1 MSESVSPIGIVDE
14 LKQSY
19 LDYAMSVIVSRAL
32 PDVRDGFKPVHRR
45 VMYAMHVLSNDYNKP
60 YKKSARVVGD
70 VIGKYHPHGDSA
82 VYDAIVRMAQDFSL
96 RYPMVDGQ
104 GNFGSIDDDP
114 PAAMRYTEVRMTKL
128 THQMLADLDKDTV
141 DWEDNYDGSER
152 MPSVMP
158 ARIPNLLVNGAT
170 GIAVGMATNMAPHNL
185 TEVINACLAYA
196 ENPQVS
202 AEELMS
208 HISGPDFPTGGIIY
222 GRAGIL
228 DAYRTG
234 KGRLHIRGR
243 YHIEPM
249 SNAGVNRD
257 RERIVFTEVPYQAN
271 KAKLIERIAELVR
284 DKKIEGISEIR
295 DESDKDGMRI
305 AIDLRRGETAEVIV
319 NNLFLQTPLES
330 SFSINMVALDN
341 GQPKLLT
348 LRQLIAAFVRH
359 RQEVVTRRTIYE
371 LNKARVRGHL
381 LEGLTV
387 ALANIDEIIATIK
400 ASANRGL
407 ARESL
412 LNNTWGSGSVVAML
426 TAAGSQSVRPE
437 FIDGEDPKAPF
448 GLIEGE
454 ERYRLSLE
462 QVNAIL
468 DMQLHRLTG
477 LEQDKLTEEYQDLL
491 REIAHLESILGDF
504 DKLMAIISNEMIEI
518 RDNFGDERRTDII
531 DSRMDFS
538 REDLIPEQT
547 VVMTVS
553 RTGYAKTQPI
563 DDYVAQKRGGK
574 GKSATAM
581 KEDDVIDHL
590 VVTSTHSTV
599 LCFTDSGRVFSLR
612 GFEVPIASRGAR
624 GRPLVNLIGLNS
636 DETVTTILPIPKIV
650 EDTSVVSEVSEVSND
665 DDSVEDS
672 NQAEPPFVFFATAN
686 GTVKRVE
693 LKQFANIRSNGLIAV
708 GLEDGDKLVSARITN
723 GSQEVMLFASSG
735 KAIRFD
741 ENDARAMGRTA
752 KGVRGMRLATDEFI
766 KSLVVIEDDVREILI
781 ACENGFGKRTFIDEF
796 NTQNRGGGG
805 VIAIKTSERNGALVR
820 ATKVDSTDDIILI
833 SDKGTL
839 VRTPVEHVASS
850 GRNTQGV
857 TLIRLSKD
865 EKLVAMARVEH
876 EESDDEL
883 IDAMREDGTFDVEGQ
898 EQIDIDA
905 TTDNTATT
913 DVDDVIDIANDHK
926 PSDNL

>member
-1 MSESVSPIGIVDE
+1 M
-14 LKQSY
+14 
-19 LDYAMSVIVSRAL
+19 
-32 PDVRDGFKPVHRR
+32 
-45 VMYAMHVLSNDYNKP
+45 
-60 YKKSARVVGD
+60 
-70 VIGKYHPHGDSA
+70 
-82 VYDAIVRMAQDFSL
+82 
-96 RYPMVDGQ
+96 
-104 GNFGSIDDDP
+104 
-114 PAAMRYTEVRMTKL
+114 
-128 THQMLADLDKDTV
+128 
-141 DWEDNYDGSER
+141 
-152 MPSVMP
+152 
-158 ARIPNLLVNGAT
+158 
-170 GIAVGMATNMAPHNL
+170 
-185 TEVINACLAYA
+185 
-196 ENPQVS
+196 
-202 AEELMS
+202 
-208 HISGPDFPTGGIIY
+208 
-222 GRAGIL
+222 
-228 DAYRTG
+228 
-234 KGRLHIRGR
+234 
-243 YHIEPM
+243 
-249 SNAGVNRD
+249 
-257 RERIVFTEVPYQAN
+257 
-271 KAKLIERIAELVR
+271 
-284 DKKIEGISEIR
+284 
-295 DESDKDGMRI
+295 
-305 AIDLRRGETAEVIV
+305 
-319 NNLFLQTPLES
+319 
-330 SFSINMVALDN
+330 
-341 GQPKLLT
+341 
-348 LRQLIAAFVRH
+348 
-359 RQEVVTRRTIYE
+359 
-371 LNKARVRGHL
+371 
-381 LEGLTV
+381 
-387 ALANIDEIIATIK
+387 
-400 ASANRGL
+400 
-407 ARESL
+407 
-412 LNNTWGSGSVVAML
+412 
-426 TAAGSQSVRPE
+426 
-437 FIDGEDPKAPF
+437 
-448 GLIEGE
+448 
-454 ERYRLSLE
+454 
-462 QVNAIL
+462 
-468 DMQLHRLTG
+468 
-477 LEQDKLTEEYQDLL
+477 
-491 REIAHLESILGDF
+491 
-504 DKLMAIISNEMIEI
+504 
-518 RDNFGDERRTDII
+518 
-531 DSRMDFS
+531 
-538 REDLIPEQT
+538 
-547 VVMTVS
+547 
-553 RTGYAKTQPI
+553 
-563 DDYVAQKRGGK
+563 
-574 GKSATAM
+574 
-581 KEDDVIDHL
+581 
-590 VVTSTHSTV
+590 TSTHSTV

-883 IDAMREDGTFDVEGQ
+883 IDAMREDGTFEVEGQ